1 MTINLGSISFNEATL
16 LRQLRQDMR
25 DDWFPDALAFDDLL
39 RPGSPRE
46 RIETN
51 FDQNHGEYVPFDRDV
66 FNVPKPNFTV
76 RYGLETGVNDRLVY
90 HGLAANISR
99 FIDPLM
105 PWYVFS
111 HRRDPYHDD
120 GRYLF
125 RRSIGAWQDFVGA
138 VRARVTPDAVLLST
152 DLTNYF
158 DNINISKLRAQLN
171 AMIRQASCTSSQKG
185 VMRSEVSLLF
195 DLLTRWSFDKERGL
209 PQNRDASS
217 FLANTYMTPID
228 VLMRERGYAYFRYMD
243 DIKIVCATMFE
254 ARRALKDL
262 VVALRDLGLAINSK
276 KTVICSGADEAALD
290 ECLDAGS
297 PDIARLDALWAT
309 KSRAFVSSSFPL
321 LRALTERLLT
331 ESDGVGV
338 DGREF
343 RYCMNRMIMLAT
355 CTEFAVPA
363 AYFAPITSLVVDRLP
378 DRPAATDQFVRYLR
392 AVEIDAANQDALA
405 ALLCD
410 HGRSLYGWQNYRL
423 WCLMA
428 QKECNRADLVARAH
442 EVLADKPDGP
452 SRAGASLYL
461 GVVGGEA
468 DRSAVAHRFPTLK
481 SYLGQ
486 RSALIALQ
494 DFRYGPIVRNNV
506 APHVRSDLTGVYRN
520 LQRGPRTY
528 FAPLE
533 RTSITKIVDSER
545 DYA

>member
-1 MTINLGSISFNEATL
+1 MTINLGSISFDEAIL

-46 RIETN
+46 RIEAN

-66 FNVPKPNFTV
+66 FNVPKSNFTV

-99 FIDPLM
+99 FIDPLI

-111 HRRDPYHDD
+111 HRRDRYRDD

-138 VRARVTPDAVLLST
+138 VRAQVTTGTVLLST

-158 DNINISKLRAQLN
+158 DNINISKLRVQLN
-171 AMIRQASCTSSQKG
+171 SMIRSASCSPSQKG

-195 DLLTRWSFDKERGL
+195 DLLSRWSFDSERGL

-217 FLANTYMTPID
+217 FLANTYMMPID
-228 VLMRERGYAYFRYMD
+228 VFMRDRGYTYFRYMD
-243 DIKIVCATMFE
+243 DIKIVCASAFE

-262 VVALRDLGLAINSK
+262 VVALRDLGLAVNSK
-276 KTVICSGADEAALD
+276 KTVICDSADTATLD

-309 KSRAFVSSSFPL
+309 KSRTSVSSSFPL
-321 LRALTERLLT
+321 LRSVTSRLLT
-331 ESDGVGV
+331 DSDGVGV

-363 AYFAPITSLVVDRLP
+363 AYFSPVTSLVVSRLA
-378 DRPAATDQFVRYLR
+378 DRPAATDQFARYLR
-392 AVEIDAANQDALA
+392 AVEIDAINEDALA
-405 ALLCD
+405 GLLCD
-410 HGRSLYGWQNYRL
+410 DRRSLYGWQNYRL
-423 WCLMA
+423 WCLVA
-428 QKECNRADLVARAH
+428 QKEVLRADLLARAH
-442 EVLADKPDGP
+442 AVLAEKTDGP

-461 GVVGGEA
+461 GVVGQEA
-468 DRSAVAHRFPTLK
+468 DRSAVAQRFSTLS

-486 RSALIALQ
+486 RSALISLQ
-494 DFRYGPIVRNNV
+494 GFRYGPIMRENV
-506 APHVRSDLTGVYRN
+506 TPYVRSDLVGVYRS
-520 LQRGPRTY
+520 LQRGPRVY
-528 FAPLE
+528 FSPLE

>member
-1 MTINLGSISFNEATL
+1 MTINLGSISFDEAVL

-39 RPGSPRE
+39 RPGNPRD
-46 RIETN
+46 RIESN
-51 FDQNHGEYVPFDRDV
+51 FDVNHGEYVPFSRDIY
-66 FNVPKPNFTV
+66 NVPKPNFTV
-76 RYGLETGVNDRLVY
+76 RYGLETGINDRLVY

-111 HRRDPYHDD
+111 HRRDPFRDD
-120 GRYLF
+120 DRYLF
-125 RRSIGAWQDFVGA
+125 RRSIQAWQDFVGA
-138 VRARVTPDAVLLST
+138 VRASVTPGTVLLST

-158 DNINISKLRAQLN
+158 DNINIAKLRLQLN
-171 AMIRQASCTSSQKG
+171 NMIRQTSCSPREKG
-185 VMRSEVSLLF
+185 VMRTEVALLF
-195 DLLTRWSFDKERGL
+195 EFLTRWSFDQHRGL

-217 FLANTYMTPID
+217 FLANTYMAPID
-228 VLMRERGYAYFRYMD
+228 VSMRQRGYTYFRYMD
-243 DIKIVCATMFE
+243 DIKIVCTGVVE

-262 VVALRDLGLAINSK
+262 VVELRDLGLAVNPK
-276 KTVICSGADEAALD
+276 KTVICRGDDVAGLH
-290 ECLDAGS
+290 ECLDGGS
-297 PDIARLDALWAT
+297 PDIARLDAMWAT
-309 KSRAFVSSSFPL
+309 KSRTMVSASFHL
-321 LRALTERLLT
+321 LRSLTERLLLDN
-331 ESDGVGV
+331 DGSGV

-363 AYFAPITSLVVDRLP
+363 AYFIPITHNVIRRLT
-378 DRPAATDQFVRYLR
+378 DRPAATDQFARYLR
-392 AVEIDAANQDALA
+392 AVAWSRDDEDRLAAIICDPALA
-405 ALLCD
+405 
-410 HGRSLYGWQNYRL
+410 LYGWQNYRL

-428 QKECNRADLVARAH
+428 QRECRRDDLIARALA
-442 EVLADKPDGP
+442 VLAEKDDGP

-468 DRSAVAHRFPTLK
+468 EREAIAQRFSTLR

-486 RSALIALQ
+486 RSALISLQ
-494 DFRYGPIVRNNV
+494 AFRYGPIMRDGV
-506 APHVRSDLTGVYRN
+506 APHVRSDLQGVYRN

-533 RTSITKIVDSER
+533 RTSITSIVDAER